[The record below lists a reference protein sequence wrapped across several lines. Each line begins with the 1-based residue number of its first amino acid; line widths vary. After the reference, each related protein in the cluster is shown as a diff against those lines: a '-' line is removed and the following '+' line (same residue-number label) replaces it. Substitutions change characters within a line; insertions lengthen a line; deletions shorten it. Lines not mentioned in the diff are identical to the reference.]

1 MSHSRNYNYYETSRS
16 RSRER
21 SYRRE
26 YRDDSD
32 RYNPTTSESD
42 HRSSRA
48 PGDYSASGS
57 YRRSSAHY
65 RGSHYHDPHASSS
78 SSMGAGAHE
87 CSTHGSSSGKVVLAV
102 FNLSIYTT
110 EAELYDTFSKF
121 GPLRKTTVVLD
132 AKTGRSR
139 GFGFVYFESA
149 EDAKVAH
156 DQANG
161 IEIGDR
167 RIRVDFSATNKPH
180 DPTPGVYYGKVS
192 YPKGG
197 GSYAGGHATHGYHHC
212 RACEV
217 EARDR
222 ERWERDTRSRD
233 HHHHYYYDSY
243 SGHERSSRDHHH
255 QHHRSMMGR
264 SGGRSDYYRGGT
276 SIR

>member
-1 MSHSRNYNYYETSRS
+1 MSHSRSYNYYEGSRS

-21 SYRRE
+21 KYRRD
-26 YRDDSD
+26 YREESE
-32 RYNPTTSESD
+32 RYNVQPSSSSHGPT
-42 HRSSRA
+42 
-48 PGDYSASGS
+48 DYSASR
-57 YRRSSAHY
+57 YRRSSHQ
-65 RGSHYHDPHASSS
+65 RSSHYHDHPSSS
-78 SSMGAGAHE
+78 SGCPSYAQ
-87 CSTHGSSSGKVVLAV
+87 SGKVVLAV

-110 EAELYDTFSKF
+110 EAELYDIFSKF

-167 RIRVDFSATNKPH
+167 RIRVDFSATEKPH

-192 YPKGG
+192 HPKSGF
-197 GSYAGGHATHGYHHC
+197 GGHPAGHPGMSSGGGYHHC

-222 ERWERDTRSRD
+222 ERWERETRARD
-233 HHHHYYYDSY
+233 HYYYDSY
-243 SGHERSSRDHHH
+243 SSHDRSRDRSST
-255 QHHRSMMGR
+255 GR
-264 SGGRSDYYRGGT
+264 SGRGDYYRGGT

>member
-1 MSHSRNYNYYETSRS
+1 MSHSRNYNYYEPSRS

-26 YRDDSD
+26 YRDDSE
-32 RYNPTTSESD
+32 RYNASES
-42 HRSSRA
+42 SRTPA
-48 PGDYSASGS
+48 DYSASS
-57 YRRSSAHY
+57 YRRSSHH
-65 RGSHYHDPHASSS
+65 RSSHSTSTHYHDPPASSS
-78 SSMGAGAHE
+78 SSVGMGTHD
-87 CSTHGSSSGKVVLAV
+87 CSSHSSSGKLVLAV
-102 FNLSIYTT
+102 FNLSVYTT

-180 DPTPGVYYGKVS
+180 DPTPGVYYGRVS
-192 YPKGG
+192 HPKG
-197 GSYAGGHATHGYHHC
+197 YGGHSSHVMSSSHGYHHC

-217 EARDR
+217 EARER

-233 HHHHYYYDSY
+233 HHHYYYDAY
-243 SGHERSSRDHHH
+243 SGHDRS
-255 QHHRSMMGR
+255 RSNRSTMGR
-264 SGGRSDYYRGGT
+264 SGRGDYYRGGT

>member
-1 MSHSRNYNYYETSRS
+1 MSHSRNYNYYEPSRS

-26 YRDDSD
+26 YRDDSE
-32 RYNPTTSESD
+32 RYNVSASES
-42 HRSSRA
+42 SRTPA
-48 PGDYSASGS
+48 DYSASS
-57 YRRSSAHY
+57 YRRSSHHRSSHSTSA
-65 RGSHYHDPHASSS
+65 HYHDPPASSS
-78 SSMGAGAHE
+78 SFVGSGTHD
-87 CSTHGSSSGKVVLAV
+87 CSSHSSSGKLVLAV
-102 FNLSIYTT
+102 FNLSVYTT
-110 EAELYDTFSKF
+110 EAELFDTFSKF

-139 GFGFVYFESA
+139 GFGFVYFESS

-192 YPKGG
+192 HPKGG
-197 GSYAGGHATHGYHHC
+197 GYGGHSSHGMSSSHGYHHC

-217 EARDR
+217 EARER

-233 HHHHYYYDSY
+233 HHHYYYDSY
-243 SGHERSSRDHHH
+243 SGHDRS
-255 QHHRSMMGR
+255 RSNRSTMGR
-264 SGGRSDYYRGGT
+264 SGRSDYYRGGT

>member
-1 MSHSRNYNYYETSRS
+1 MSHSRNYNYYENSRS

-26 YRDDSD
+26 YRDDSE
-32 RYNPTTSESD
+32 RYHSTTE
-42 HRSSRA
+42 SSRGA
-48 PGDYSASGS
+48 DYSASS
-57 YRRSSAHY
+57 YRRSSHH
-65 RGSHYHDPHASSS
+65 RSSHSTSHYHDHPPASSS
-78 SSMGAGAHE
+78 SGMAGLE
-87 CSTHGSSSGKVVLAV
+87 CSSHGSSGKVVLAV

-139 GFGFVYFESA
+139 GFGFVYFESS

-192 YPKGG
+192 HPKGG
-197 GSYAGGHATHGYHHC
+197 GYGAHSGHGMSSMSGYHHC

-222 ERWERDTRSRD
+222 ERWERDARARD
-233 HHHHYYYDSY
+233 HYYHDSY
-243 SGHERSSRDHHH
+243 SGHDRSRD
-255 QHHRSMMGR
+255 RSMTGR
-264 SGGRSDYYRGGT
+264 SGRSDYYRGGT

>member
-1 MSHSRNYNYYETSRS
+1 MSHSRNHHYYESSRS
-16 RSRER
+16 RSRDR
-21 SYRRE
+21 NYRRE
-26 YRDDSD
+26 YREDSE
-32 RYNPTTSESD
+32 RYNQMT
-42 HRSSRA
+42 
-48 PGDYSASGS
+48 DYGSGS
-57 YRRSSAHY
+57 DYRRSSQHH
-65 RGSHYHDPHASSS
+65 RSHTSHYHEPASSTSAHS
-78 SSMGAGAHE
+78 SYSY
-87 CSTHGSSSGKVVLAV
+87 SGKVVLAV

-110 EAELYDTFSKF
+110 EAELYDIFSKF

-156 DQANG
+156 EQANG

-180 DPTPGVYYGKVS
+180 DPTPGVYYGRVS
-192 YPKGG
+192 HPKG
-197 GSYAGGHATHGYHHC
+197 SYHSGGGHPPPGMSYRGYHHC

-222 ERWERDTRSRD
+222 ERWDREAHSRD
-233 HHHHYYYDSY
+233 SYYYDSY
-243 SGHERSSRDHHH
+243 STADRGRDRSSR
-255 QHHRSMMGR
+255 S
-264 SGGRSDYYRGGT
+264 RSDYYRSGT

>member
-48 PGDYSASGS
+48 TGDYSASGS
-57 YRRSSAHY
+57 YRRSSGHH
-65 RGSHYHDPHASSS
+65 RSSHYHDPPASSS
-78 SSMGAGAHE
+78 SSMGAGTHE
-87 CSTHGSSSGKVVLAV
+87 CSTHGSSGKVVLAV

-180 DPTPGVYYGKVS
+180 DPTPGVYYGRVS
-192 YPKGG
+192 HPKSSYGG
-197 GSYAGGHATHGYHHC
+197 VHVTHGYHHC

-243 SGHERSSRDHHH
+243 SGHERSGRDHYHHH
-255 QHHRSMMGR
+255 QHRSMTGR
-264 SGGRSDYYRGGT
+264 SSGRSDYYRGGT

>member
-1 MSHSRNYNYYETSRS
+1 MSHSRNYNYYEPSRS

-21 SYRRE
+21 SYRRD
-26 YRDDSD
+26 YRDESE
-32 RYNPTTSESD
+32 RYNLSASES
-42 HRSSRA
+42 SRTPA
-48 PGDYSASGS
+48 DYSASS
-57 YRRSSAHY
+57 YRRSSHHRSSHSTA
-65 RGSHYHDPHASSS
+65 HYHDPPASSS
-78 SSMGAGAHE
+78 SSMGMGAHD
-87 CSTHGSSSGKVVLAV
+87 CSTHGSSGKVVLAV

-110 EAELYDTFSKF
+110 EAELCETFSKF

-161 IEIGDR
+161 IEIRDR

-192 YPKGG
+192 HPKGG
-197 GSYAGGHATHGYHHC
+197 GYGGHSSHGMASSHGYHHC

-217 EARDR
+217 EARERD
-222 ERWERDTRSRD
+222 RWERDTRSRD
-233 HHHHYYYDSY
+233 HHYYYDSY
-243 SGHERSSRDHHH
+243 SGHDRSRN
-255 QHHRSMMGR
+255 RSMTGR
-264 SGGRSDYYRGGT
+264 SGRSDYYRGGT

>member
-26 YRDDSD
+26 YRDDSE
-32 RYNPTTSESD
+32 RYNPSTSESG
-42 HRSSRA
+42 RTPA
-48 PGDYSASGS
+48 DYSGSSSS
-57 YRRSSAHY
+57 YRRSSHHRSSHSAA
-65 RGSHYHDPHASSS
+65 HYHDAPGASSS
-78 SSMGAGAHE
+78 SGTHDCTS
-87 CSTHGSSSGKVVLAV
+87 HGSSSGKVVLAV
-102 FNLSIYTT
+102 FNLSVYTT

-192 YPKGG
+192 HPKGG
-197 GSYAGGHATHGYHHC
+197 YSGHSSHGMSSSHGYHHC

-217 EARDR
+217 EARER
-222 ERWERDTRSRD
+222 ERWERDMRSRD
-233 HHHHYYYDSY
+233 HYYYYDSSY
-243 SGHERSSRDHHH
+243 SGHDRSSRN
-255 QHHRSMMGR
+255 RSTTGR
-264 SGGRSDYYRGGT
+264 SGRSSDYYRGGT